1 MPTSAF
7 FGLPDFF
14 APGVATA
21 FVLTALRVGGLLLVA
36 PAWSAKSFPMKL
48 RTALLVIFAVLLIP
62 SATANADLAT
72 LRVTPTTF
80 LSETVVGF
88 VIGLAAAIVVAGA
101 EFAGELMTTSIG
113 LSGAAIFDPVNNTQ
127 GAILG
132 AFMQMLAVTLL
143 LMGGGHIIML
153 QAVAQ
158 SFVAMPLGA
167 PIELGNGLLAVT
179 KAGTTIFASGMQFA
193 APVIA
198 AILVTNIALAVLG
211 RAAPQ
216 LQIMSVAFP
225 IQIGIGLL
233 TFAGSL
239 GLIVHALS
247 DWTPAYARTLDSFA
261 RAVQVAPVPA
271 TGR

>member
-1 MPTSAF
+1 
-7 FGLPDFF
+7 
-14 APGVATA
+14 
-21 FVLTALRVGGLLLVA
+21 
-36 PAWSAKSFPMKL
+36 
-48 RTALLVIFAVLLIP
+48 
-62 SATANADLAT
+62 
-72 LRVTPTTF
+72 
-80 LSETVVGF
+80 
-88 VIGLAAAIVVAGA
+88 
-101 EFAGELMTTSIG
+101 
-113 LSGAAIFDPVNNTQ
+113 
-127 GAILG
+127 
-132 AFMQMLAVTLL
+132 
-143 LMGGGHIIML
+143 
-153 QAVAQ
+153 
-158 SFVAMPLGA
+158 
-167 PIELGNGLLAVT
+167 
-179 KAGTTIFASGMQFA
+179 MQFA

-239 GLIVHALS
+239 GLVVHALS

>member
-1 MPTSAF
+1 MDCAS
-7 FGLPDFF
+7 
-14 APGVATA
+14 
-21 FVLTALRVGGLLLVA
+21 GGLATVAIPA
-36 PAWSAKSFPMKL
+36 PARIAP
-48 RTALLVIFAVLLIP
+48 R
-62 SATANADLAT
+62 
-72 LRVTPTTF
+72 
-80 LSETVVGF
+80 
-88 VIGLAAAIVVAGA
+88 AA
-101 EFAGELMTTSIG
+101 SR
-113 LSGAAIFDPVNNTQ
+113 
-127 GAILG
+127 
-132 AFMQMLAVTLL
+132 
-143 LMGGGHIIML
+143 
-153 QAVAQ
+153 
-158 SFVAMPLGA
+158 
-167 PIELGNGLLAVT
+167 
-179 KAGTTIFASGMQFA
+179 A